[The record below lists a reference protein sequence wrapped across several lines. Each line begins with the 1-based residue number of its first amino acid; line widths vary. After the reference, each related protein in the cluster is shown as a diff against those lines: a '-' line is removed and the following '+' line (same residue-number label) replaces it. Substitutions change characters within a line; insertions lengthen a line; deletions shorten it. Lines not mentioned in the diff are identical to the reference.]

1 MTRQPLCRSTPS
13 DRLYMLRG
21 CSCALQRKP
30 HLQRDGYTHTH
41 THTILN
47 QHSQDRYRK
56 RSWASRRVEA
66 TDSTLQHHRRRQQHT
81 AHLVSPDYSKIK
93 WGASIREAP
102 EIEATQSTSV
112 LLRDKGWDAN
122 PRPPLSTQNYVAI
135 KTHKWRKRMF
145 RRISERRVPSQRHD
159 RLTDSSPLAAASI
172 HWQVN
177 KCKNNYLACE
187 RATMHWP

>member
-122 PRPPLSTQNYVAI
+122 PRPPPPFQH
-135 KTHKWRKRMF
+135 KTTLRL
-145 RRISERRVPSQRHD
+145 
-159 RLTDSSPLAAASI
+159 RLTSD
-172 HWQVN
+172 VN
-177 KCKNNYLACE
+177 ACSGGSVSGACRVRGTTGWRI
-187 RATMHWP
+187 RAPSLQLLYIGRLINARIII